1 MTYERSAVLDLS
13 LRRPRVARQG
23 LGTSV
28 RRFRLRRDL
37 GPIDQRLQQEVA
49 PLLHRTESGRLIPNA
64 VSQAKREAIALA
76 FELDNPVPQ
85 ADEFNLGFL
94 VGLFRREKL
103 SRMRPAYR
111 RDTDRYLT
119 FLEGFL
125 GADFVV
131 SRVGPREWE
140 AIADAILQ
148 GTVDPFGRPTT
159 EPRQAGVSTVG
170 AVVKTLRRLGR
181 FAVNYRRPD
190 GGFLLTVDPT
200 RGLAIPKVSDPARP
214 VATDDR
220 TAALLEVAATVHPYL
235 PSLIVIA
242 RDTGRRIGAI
252 VRLRQSDWLPDAGTY
267 GSIRWRAESD
277 KLGRTTTVP
286 VTPAVRDV
294 MGNLGGGRA
303 GLADSL
309 FPAPKSDG
317 YVKVPLWHKWLRRA
331 EKLAGLPHIP
341 MGGFHAFR
349 RAWATKRKG
358 LSLQDVA
365 AAGGWRGTQVLQ
377 AIYQQADTDTLEEVV
392 LSARPLRQVVGLG
405 ASESI
410 EQRR

>member
-235 PSLIVIA
+235 PSLYRHRPRHGSSYRCHRPPTAVRLA
-242 RDTGRRIGAI
+242 AGCGHVRVHPLACRIGQARPDDDRAGHTSGARRNGQPRRRASRARRFPLPRSE
-252 VRLRQSDWLPDAGTY
+252 VGRLRQG
-267 GSIRWRAESD
+267 
-277 KLGRTTTVP
+277 
-286 VTPAVRDV
+286 PAVQQMVEKGREARGPAAHTDGRLPRV
-294 MGNLGGGRA
+294 SASVGDQTQRPEPPGRRRCRRMEGHAGPPSHLPAGGYGHSGGGGAQR
-303 GLADSL
+303 
-309 FPAPKSDG
+309 PAAS
-317 YVKVPLWHKWLRRA
+317 
-331 EKLAGLPHIP
+331 
-341 MGGFHAFR
+341 
-349 RAWATKRKG
+349 T
-358 LSLQDVA
+358 S
-365 AAGGWRGTQVLQ
+365 RGT
-377 AIYQQADTDTLEEVV
+377 
-392 LSARPLRQVVGLG
+392 
-405 ASESI
+405 
-410 EQRR
+410 RRFRIN